1 MKGARWPNWIAF
13 GFGYRYA
20 NSTLSRWF
28 WQSQTGGRLDLSDK
42 QRLERHLQEFSNPK
56 SISEKKD
63 FECMANEVNAQRY
76 LLSSREAFAQ
86 GYDGALQDGKVLT
99 ADFGFRIQDIRP
111 DLPVQLLYGKL
122 DVNVPIYHGEIIAER
137 LGGRA
142 TLRVE
147 DETHASIFFNHRER
161 FMKDL
166 INNI

>member
-1 MKGARWPNWIAF
+1 MKGACWPNWIAF

-20 NSTLSRWF
+20 TSTLNRWF

-56 SISEKKD
+56 SVSEKKD

-76 LLSSREAFAQ
+76 LLSAREAFAQ
-86 GYDGALQDGKVLT
+86 GYDGALQDGKVVT
-99 ADFGFRIQDIRP
+99 SDFGFRIQDIRP

-122 DVNVPIYHGEIIAER
+122 DVNVPIHHGETIAKR
-137 LGGRA
+137 LGDRA

-147 DETHASIFFNHRER
+147 DETHASIFFNHREQ

-166 INNI
+166 IDNI